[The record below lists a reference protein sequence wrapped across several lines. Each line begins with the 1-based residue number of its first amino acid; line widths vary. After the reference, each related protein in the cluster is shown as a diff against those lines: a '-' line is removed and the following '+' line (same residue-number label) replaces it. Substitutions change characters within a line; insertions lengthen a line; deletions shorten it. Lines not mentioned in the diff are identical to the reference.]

1 MQNIST
7 GLSHMDLI
15 LASQSITRR
24 RILDAARIDARFISP
39 KIDEENI
46 TKSLIADQALP
57 RDIAD
62 TLAEHKAL
70 KISRKNL
77 DSLVIGCDQ
86 ILVFEGEIFGKP
98 ASPEVLKDILSRLSG
113 QTHRL
118 VTANVIYKDGKPLWR
133 HVAISHMSMRTV
145 TSTEIDVYVE
155 AHWPDVKHS
164 AGGYHF

>member
-1 MQNIST
+1 
-7 GLSHMDLI
+7 MDLI
-15 LASQSITRR
+15 LASQSTTRR
-24 RILDAARIDARFISP
+24 RILDAARIDARFMSP

-86 ILVFEGEIFGKP
+86 ILVFEGKFLESPPLLKRSKTCYHAFLDKP
-98 ASPEVLKDILSRLSG
+98 
-113 QTHRL
+113 
-118 VTANVIYKDGKPLWR
+118 
-133 HVAISHMSMRTV
+133 TV
-145 TSTEIDVYVE
+145 WSLRM
-155 AHWPDVKHS
+155 
-164 AGGYHF
+164 